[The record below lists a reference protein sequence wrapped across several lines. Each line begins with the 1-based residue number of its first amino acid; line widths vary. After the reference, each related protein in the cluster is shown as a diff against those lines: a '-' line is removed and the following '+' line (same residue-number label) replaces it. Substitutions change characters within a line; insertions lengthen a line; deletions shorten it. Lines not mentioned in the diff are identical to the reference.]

1 MNLFFRLFL
10 LAAIVASCTDGTNKP
25 ASVAAQPS
33 PVIKATPPT
42 NLVSSPTSPDVSP
55 LDVIYFPTDFPVQKM
70 SQNGAALP
78 VARVIYSRPLK
89 QGRTIFGSLI
99 PYNDTWRL
107 GANESTEIEFFK
119 PVTIQKKRVAAGR
132 YILYC
137 VPEATQ
143 WTLIFNTNIYS
154 WGLKQDPSMDAHRF
168 TIPTRKTEGVLEYFT
183 MAFGKTPYGV
193 DLTMSWDTVSASLPI
208 TL

>member
-10 LAAIVASCTDGTNKP
+10 SALVLISCTGTSDKP
-25 ASVAAQPS
+25 ASVSAQPS
-33 PVIKATPPT
+33 QKIKPNPRT
-42 NLVSSPTSPDVSP
+42 NLVSSATSPDISP
-55 LDVIYFPTDFPVQKM
+55 LDVIYFPVDFPVQKM
-70 SQNGAALP
+70 SQNGSALP

-89 QGRTIFGSLI
+89 QGRKIFGSLI

-119 PVTIQKKRVAAGR
+119 PVTIQKRRVAAGR

-137 VPEATQ
+137 VPEAAQ

-154 WGLKQDPSMDAHRF
+154 WGLKQDPSMDVHR
-168 TIPTRKTEGVLEYFT
+168 
-183 MAFGKTPYGV
+183 
-193 DLTMSWDTVSASLPI
+193 
-208 TL
+208 

>member
-1 MNLFFRLFL
+1 MNSFFRLL
-10 LAAIVASCTDGTNKP
+10 LVAVVLASCTDASDKP
-25 ASVAAQPS
+25 ASVSAQPS
-33 PVIKATPPT
+33 PAIKITPRT
-42 NLVSSPTSPDVSP
+42 NLVSSATSPDISP
-55 LDVIYFPTDFPVQKM
+55 LDVIYFPADFPVQKM

-78 VARVIYSRPLK
+78 VVRVIYSRPLK

-119 PVTIQKKRVAAGR
+119 AVTIQKKRVAAGR

-143 WTLIFNTNIYS
+143 WTLIFNTNVYS

-168 TIPTRKTEGVLEYFT
+168 TVPTRKIETVFEYFT
-183 MAFGKTPYGV
+183 MNFEKAQYGV